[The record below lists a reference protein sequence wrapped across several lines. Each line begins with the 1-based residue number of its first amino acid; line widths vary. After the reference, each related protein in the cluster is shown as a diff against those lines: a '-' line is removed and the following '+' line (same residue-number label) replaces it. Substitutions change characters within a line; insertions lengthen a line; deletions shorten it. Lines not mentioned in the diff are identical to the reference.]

1 MYPAG
6 QFFQYP
12 TIKWNAH
19 RLIKPLRRTEVVRS
33 GRFRH
38 TGISAAFV
46 SGGQQCV
53 N

>member
-12 TIKWNAH
+12 TIKRNSH
-19 RLIKPLRRTEVVRS
+19 RLIKLLRRTEVVRS
-33 GRFRH
+33 DRFRH
-38 TGISAAFV
+38 TGISVAFV